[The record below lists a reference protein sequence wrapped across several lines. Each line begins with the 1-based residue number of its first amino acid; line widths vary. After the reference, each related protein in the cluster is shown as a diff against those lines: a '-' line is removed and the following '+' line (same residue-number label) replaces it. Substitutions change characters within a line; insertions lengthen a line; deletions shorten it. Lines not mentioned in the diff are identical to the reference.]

1 VRIFRIIVRGRFGPL
16 DTAQRAALLAAA
28 DEHDMARAGPLFT
41 ADGTLSYDRR
51 VDFFSVRAEVRV
63 DEDAPD
69 AAREV
74 AFERALAVATAQLDR
89 RGVPYRDLRPSGT
102 NMADVWR

>member
-1 VRIFRIIVRGRFGPL
+1 VQIFRVIVRGRFGPL

-28 DEHDMARAGPLFT
+28 DEHDMARAGTLFT
-41 ADGTLSYDRR
+41 PDGTLSYDRR

-69 AAREV
+69 AAREA
-74 AFERALAVATAQLDR
+74 AFARAIAVATEHLER